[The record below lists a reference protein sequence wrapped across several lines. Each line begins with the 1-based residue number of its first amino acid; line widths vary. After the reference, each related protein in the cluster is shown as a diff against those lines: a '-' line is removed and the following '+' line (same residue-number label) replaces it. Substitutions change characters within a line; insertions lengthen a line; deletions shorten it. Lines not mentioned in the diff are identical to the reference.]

1 MHAIHNGLTL
11 FLAKCSRQDTTAPW
25 MDWFVQFENGG
36 FQYEAAWTTI
46 SIAISVVCMWLIY
59 QQSGNEILK
68 SESYAEDRPIAE

>member
-1 MHAIHNGLTL
+1 
-11 FLAKCSRQDTTAPW
+11 